1 MKKLIKWLAA
11 ILGVFILLVVGFIL
25 LVDPNQFKPSIE
37 SLAKKQGV
45 LLKMEGDLSW
55 KLWPGIGLGLE
66 SVTVASTQTPDKQ
79 LAKVEQMNLLL
90 AIKPLLSGSFQSD
103 HIVISGLDVNLLVD
117 KNGKTN
123 WDFVSENTT
132 TDEPVSDA
140 SASALD
146 LNINKISL
154 SNSRVLYQDESSKS
168 RIELKEMDLQLS
180 DVNTNNQSFPMQ
192 FVALVNIQSA
202 SDPAMSLKVD
212 LANKIQLDEKL
223 DALQISDGQLRLEIQ
238 GKKSVQIPLAYQ
250 VSVTGLQKQLAY
262 QGNFS
267 LKSIS
272 LRDLLSALDISL
284 ETAEPSALQDFAISS
299 EFAGNDKKIQLD
311 KLQMNLDKTQ
321 FTGSIAVNDFAT
333 SAIKLNLQ
341 GDQLNLDH
349 YLPPPSEETTEATA
363 DTSGDEPLPLD
374 ALKSLNLNAKLQL
387 AQLTI
392 MEMQMQDVNWTILSR
407 NGMLEQDLSAKSYS
421 GKLAFKNQL
430 DARQSPANVKFDLA
444 AEGVEVTPLMNDL
457 FKDRDAEK
465 FDAQGALHLRALGS
479 TSGVSVNQLTNNLQA
494 NANFSG
500 AELRVMPLNLEKQ
513 FCQLVQLVN
522 KTQSPEQT
530 WDNFTKLTELSSS
543 LKLRDQKIQIDSLK
557 AGVEELLLSST
568 GLVDMKDD
576 KYNLLLP
583 FKLVKSAQADAATT
597 SCWSG
602 DTYWLERG
610 MNLLRCKGSL
620 SGVNPLKDCGPD
632 KELLLDL
639 TKDYAAYKIKQKH
652 GEKIEAKKQEVKDK
666 VENEKKKLFDRLQK
680 KLGGSTTPAAEQPAA
695 TEATT
700 EATTQEATT
709 E

>member
-1 MKKLIKWLAA
+1 MKKLIKWLSA
-11 ILGVFILLVVGFIL
+11 ILGVVILLVVGFIL

-45 LLKMEGDLSW
+45 LLKIDGDLSW
-55 KLWPGIGLGLE
+55 KLWPSIGLGLE
-66 SVTVASTQTPDKQ
+66 SVSVASAQTPDKQ
-79 LAKVEQMNLLL
+79 LAKVEQMSLLL

-103 HIVISGLDVNLLVD
+103 HIVISGLDINLLVD

-123 WDFVSENTT
+123 WEFVSENTATDQT
-132 TDEPVSDA
+132 TSDA
-140 SASALD
+140 STSALD
-146 LNINKISL
+146 VNINKISL
-154 SNSRVLYQDESSKS
+154 SNSHLLYQDASAKS
-168 RIELKEMDLQLS
+168 RIELSGLDLQLS
-180 DVNTNNQSFPMQ
+180 GVNTKNQVFPLQ
-192 FVALVNIQSA
+192 FAALANIQSA
-202 SDPAMSLKVD
+202 SDPAMSLKLD
-212 LANKIQLDEKL
+212 LVNKLQIDESLDTLK
-223 DALQISDGQLRLEIQ
+223 ISDGELTLELQ
-238 GKKSVQIPLAYQ
+238 GKKSVQIPLSYQ

-272 LRDLLSALDISL
+272 LRDLLSALDVAI
-284 ETAEPSALQDFAISS
+284 ETAEPNALQNFSLAS

-311 KLQMNLDKTQ
+311 KLDMQLDKTK
-321 FTGSIAVNDFAT
+321 FTGSIAINDFAT

-341 GDQLNLDH
+341 GDQLNIDH
-349 YLPPPSEETTEATA
+349 YLPPASEEKTETTSDAG
-363 DTSGDEPLPLD
+363 GDEPLPLD

-387 AQLTI
+387 AHLVI
-392 MEMQMQDVNWTILSR
+392 MELQMQNVNWTILSR

-430 DARQSPANVKFDLA
+430 DARQSPANVKFDLT

-479 TSGVSVNQLTNNLQA
+479 TSGSSVNQLTNNLQA

-530 WDNFTKLTELSSS
+530 WDNFTKLTELSGS

-568 GLVDMKDD
+568 GVVDLKDD

-583 FKLVKSAQADAATT
+583 FKLMKSADAGNTT
-597 SCWSG
+597 TLACWSG

-620 SGVNPLKDCGPD
+620 SGVNPLKDCGAD

-652 GEKIEAKKQEVKDK
+652 GEKIEAKKQEVKEK
-666 VENEKKKLFDRLQK
+666 VESEKKKLFDKLQK
-680 KLGGSTTPAAEQPAA
+680 KLGGSSNHADASAQS
-695 TEATT
+695 TETQETTT
-700 EATTQEATT
+700 E
-709 E
+709 